1 MKSFS
6 FRLEEEDIRISID
19 LPSNLIQQFAAAPR
33 SYSYSGTLPK
43 DWKTS
48 YFQMFLRHAA
58 DLAPLEAVLSELRR
72 SGQPRDSEELARLA
86 ITFVQNAI
94 AYDWKTAYNLASGKI
109 KYPSETLMDGMGV
122 CADKTILL
130 AALLQRLGFGL
141 AILTWD
147 RANHMALGIK
157 VPAAYG
163 NFGTAYAMVET
174 TGPTAIGQVPERYAG
189 GVKLDGKPEVVEI
202 PGGTGTFQ
210 GIAAQRKE
218 EEALSL
224 KYGSQYLVLP
234 PAQQAI
240 FRQMHPLQA
249 EMEALSKQL
258 KGCSGTLQP
267 ARFAECQALQQQHNT
282 KVELYNTLV
291 KKFNAAAQQK

>member
-1 MKSFS
+1 MIKTFL
-6 FRLEEEDIRISID
+6 FAKGEEQLRISVD
-19 LPSNLIQQFAAAPR
+19 FPSNLLQQFAAAPR

-72 SGQPRDSEELARLA
+72 NGQPRDSEELASLA
-86 ITFVQNAI
+86 IAFVQNAI
-94 AYDWKTAYNLASGKI
+94 AYDWKTAYNLTSGKI
-109 KYPSETLMDGMGV
+109 KYPSETLMDGIGV

-141 AILTWD
+141 AIFTWD

-157 VPAAYG
+157 VPAGYG

-189 GVKLDGKPEVVEI
+189 GIKLDGKPEVIEI
-202 PGGTGTFQ
+202 PGGTGIFQ
-210 GIAAQRKE
+210 GIVTQKKE
-218 EEALSL
+218 EEALSQ
-224 KYGSQYLVLP
+224 KYGSQYLAMP

-249 EMEALSKQL
+249 EIEALSKQL

-267 ARFAECQALQQQHNT
+267 ARFAECQALHKQHNT
-282 KVELYNTLV
+282 AVETYNALV
-291 KKFNAAAQQK
+291 KQFNAATQ